1 MGDLSGTEVSQ
12 KQPSKLAALESHWET
27 KTHAP
32 FVMFFVP
39 DEKNER
45 NLFEFLSIPSGMSLI
60 THHSASAEVK
70 GLKDFPK
77 NERPPVTVTFFAFRI
92 MVGLGFLF
100 VLLTLIG
107 LFKSKKLESSR
118 GYLLIMFVSIP
129 LPYIA
134 AETGWIVTEVGR
146 QPWIVYNKLKVA
158 DAVSP
163 IATSQVLPTL
173 VGFVLLY
180 SFLGAVAYYLIFQ
193 SARKGPGP
201 VSK

>member
-1 MGDLSGTEVSQ
+1 
-12 KQPSKLAALESHWET
+12 
-27 KTHAP
+27 
-32 FVMFFVP
+32 
-39 DEKNER
+39 
-45 NLFEFLSIPSGMSLI
+45 
-60 THHSASAEVK
+60 
-70 GLKDFPK
+70 
-77 NERPPVTVTFFAFRI
+77 

-118 GYLLIMFVSIP
+118 GYLLIMLVSIP